1 MGQVGFHPS
10 PLTLH
15 ASHFSWRRK
24 MEQEIALLRETEL
37 FRDLTGEQI
46 GEILSIS
53 RKISFSE
60 DEVIMR
66 EGEEGDT
73 MYIIL
78 EGTVE
83 VVKSLVKGD
92 PDEEEDKK
100 NKVFTRLDA
109 SVHAVFGE
117 IALLETMKR
126 TATIK
131 TVTKCR
137 LYEIKRSDFMR
148 LADADHELGYRIL
161 LNLARIVSARLR
173 KADEDTIKLTTA
185 LSIILRES

>member
-1 MGQVGFHPS
+1 
-10 PLTLH
+10 
-15 ASHFSWRRK
+15 
-24 MEQEIALLRETEL
+24 MEHEIALLRETDL
-37 FRDLTGEQI
+37 FRDLAEEQI
-46 GEILSIS
+46 GKILGIS
-53 RKISFSE
+53 RKVAFSE
-60 DEVIMR
+60 GQVIMR
-66 EGEEGDT
+66 EGADGDT

-83 VVKSLVKGD
+83 VVKSLVMGD
-92 PDEEEDKK
+92 PDEEADEK

-109 SVHAVFGE
+109 SGHAVFGE
-117 IALLETMKR
+117 VGLFEAMKR

-137 LYEIKRSDFMR
+137 FFEIRRSDFLR
-148 LADADHELGYRIL
+148 LADADHELGYRIFF
-161 LNLARIVSARLR
+161 NLAKIVSARLR

>member
-1 MGQVGFHPS
+1 
-10 PLTLH
+10 
-15 ASHFSWRRK
+15 

-37 FRDLTGEQI
+37 FRELTGEQV
-46 GEILSIS
+46 GKILSIS
-53 RKISFSE
+53 RKVTFSE
-60 DEVIMR
+60 GQIIMR
-66 EGEEGDT
+66 EGEDGDT

-83 VVKSLVKGD
+83 VVKSLVMGD
-92 PDEEEDKK
+92 PDEEADEK

-109 SVHAVFGE
+109 SGHAVFGE
-117 IALLETMKR
+117 VGLFETMKR

-137 LYEIKRSDFMR
+137 FFEIKRSDFLR
-148 LADADHELGYRIL
+148 LADADHELGYRIFF
-161 LNLARIVSARLR
+161 NLAKIVSARLR

>member
-1 MGQVGFHPS
+1 
-10 PLTLH
+10 
-15 ASHFSWRRK
+15 
-24 MEQEIALLRETEL
+24 MEQERDLLRETEI
-37 FRDLTGEQI
+37 FRHLTEDQI
-46 GEILSIS
+46 LEILKIS
-53 RKISFSE
+53 R
-60 DEVIMR
+60 EVTFAEGEVVMR
-66 EGEEGDT
+66 EGEDGDT
-73 MYIIL
+73 LYIIL

-83 VVKSLVKGD
+83 VVKSLVRGD
-92 PDEEEDKK
+92 MDEEENRK

-109 SVHAVFGE
+109 SGHAVFGE
-117 IALLETMKR
+117 IALLETMRR

-137 LYEIKRSDFMR
+137 FYEIKKDDFLN
-148 LADADHELGYRIL
+148 LAETDHELGFRIM

>member
-1 MGQVGFHPS
+1 
-10 PLTLH
+10 
-15 ASHFSWRRK
+15 

-37 FRDLTGEQI
+37 FRDLTGQQI
-46 GEILSIS
+46 GDILSIS
-53 RKISFSE
+53 RKVTFSE

-83 VVKSLVKGD
+83 VVKSLVMGD
-92 PDEEEDKK
+92 PDEEVDEK

-117 IALLETMKR
+117 IALFETMKR

-131 TVTKCR
+131 TVTQCR
-137 LYEIKRSDFMR
+137 FYEIKRDDFLR
-148 LADADHELGYRIL
+148 LANADHELGYRIFF
-161 LNLARIVSARLR
+161 NLARIVSARLR